1 MEYIENNSKNYNNL
15 VFNSN
20 IINKRLNKLHSNILN
35 KNIYKEFSTEK
46 SKKSKL
52 KIQFPL
58 NLVEKKKI
66 PIKKKFTFN
75 TSSFFNNSNLSHCQD
90 NKTRNLNSNNQLST
104 EFSTGYH
111 EKKQKSNNINE
122 INLPKIANNIIN
134 LNEENNLSFGE
145 ITPKFIKKKNN
156 ISLFKKESIIEEFE
170 KSMNNKS
177 INKTNN
183 KIKIENYIDSQQNDF
198 IKKKLIKIKT
208 FNPNRKLYKNN
219 RKKSKLLMLKNL
231 IDNDSNNLTSSNL
244 NLNFPNYP
252 NVVTSTHIL
261 DNNIIK
267 SFAVNSFQGLI
278 RDYNED
284 KVSIILSIKKPKSFK
299 ENYWPKCSF
308 FGIYDGH
315 GGNLCCN
322 YLRDNLHH
330 LIIKNEYFPN
340 EPEKAL
346 LKGFEMAEKNF
357 IEIAKKEEDTS
368 GSCAL
373 ICLLIN
379 DILYVANCG
388 DSRALIS
395 LNNGKEIK
403 LLNPI
408 HRPNN
413 PNEYKRIIENGG
425 SIYNSNGIARIM
437 PGKLSV
443 TRALGDINAKNEE
456 LGGNSKVLINVPQIT
471 ELNIKEI
478 NKDFLFIGCDGIF
491 EHLNNDDVNKCIWN
505 LFNEKKENYVKNIHK
520 FCGDAVDMVMK
531 SALRRKSL
539 DNISAMI
546 FCFEE
551 MGKLFE
557 KKEGNKNKEIMKF
570 NSLIDKKILNLNEL
584 KFDYKKENKHMKLRL
599 KNINKI

>member
-1 MEYIENNSKNYNNL
+1 MESIEDYSKINSNL

-20 IINKRLNKLHSNILN
+20 IINKKFNKLHSNILN
-35 KNIYKEFSTEK
+35 KNNIYKEFSSEK
-46 SKKSKL
+46 KKKSKL

-58 NLVEKKKI
+58 NLIEKKKN
-66 PIKKKFTFN
+66 PIQKKSTFN
-75 TSSFFNNSNLSHCQD
+75 TSSLFNISNISH
-90 NKTRNLNSNNQLST
+90 TRNLNNNNQLST
-104 EFSTGYH
+104 ESSTGYYD
-111 EKKQKSNNINE
+111 KKKNSNYINE
-122 INLPKIANNIIN
+122 INLPKITNNIIN

-145 ITPKFIKKKNN
+145 ISPKFIKRKNN
-156 ISLFKKESIIEEFE
+156 TKIFKKESIIEEFE
-170 KSMNNKS
+170 KSINNKS

-183 KIKIENYIDSQQNDF
+183 KIKIENDIDLQEKNEF
-198 IKKKLIKIKT
+198 NKKKLIKIKT
-208 FNPNRKLYKNN
+208 FNPNRKKYNN
-219 RKKSKLLMLKNL
+219 NNNKRKSKFLILKNT
-231 IDNDSNNLTSSNL
+231 IDNDSNNLSSSNL
-244 NLNFPNYP
+244 NLHFENYP
-252 NVVTSTHIL
+252 HVVTSKHTL
-261 DNNIIK
+261 NNNIIK

-284 KVSIILSIKKPKSFK
+284 KVSIILSIKKPKNFQGNS
-299 ENYWPKCSF
+299 WPKCSF

-315 GGNLCCN
+315 GGSLCCN

-346 LKGFEMAEKNF
+346 LKGFELAEKNF
-357 IEIAKKEEDTS
+357 IEISNKEEDTS

-379 DILYVANCG
+379 DILYIANCG

-413 PNEYKRIIENGG
+413 PDEYKRIIKNGG
-425 SIYNSNGIARIM
+425 NVYDSNGIARIM
-437 PGKLSV
+437 PGRLSV
-443 TRALGDINAKNEE
+443 TRALGDINAKKEE
-456 LGGNSKVLINVPQIT
+456 LGGNSKVLINIPQIT
-471 ELNIKEI
+471 KFNIKEI

-505 LFNEKKENYVKNIHK
+505 LYNEKKDNYINNIHK
-520 FCGDAVDMVMK
+520 FCGDAVDIVMK

-539 DNISAMI
+539 DNISAMFI
-546 FCFEE
+546 CFEE
-551 MGKLFE
+551 MEKLFE
-557 KKEGNKNKEIMKF
+557 KKEEDKNRMIMKF
-570 NSLIDKKILNLNEL
+570 NSLVDKKALNLNDL
-584 KFDYKKENKHMKLRL
+584 KFGYKKENKHMKLRL
-599 KNINKI
+599 KNFNKL